1 MLQADKSV
9 IVWDYNGKIIYSY
22 KLNDGRINSLSLIPN
37 SNSLLIGITE
47 MNDGKIQRHVIKC
60 LNNWGKI
67 EYVLIDKRI
76 TQGYVNVSFEKNV
89 EGVRNAIGSIE
100 ATFPELNI
108 KKDLEVPQVSRRIS
122 HIELIQ
128 SIAISPDNKT
138 IVSIDNFNILKTWNQ
153 NQEIQSSFKI
163 LNYKKD
169 TKIYFSTDSTIF
181 IEPNIILN
189 IRDTSAQ
196 IIKGFERCSSI
207 PLM

>member
-1 MLQADKSV
+1 MNSSTKS
-9 IVWDYNGKIIYSY
+9 
-22 KLNDGRINSLSLIPN
+22 
-37 SNSLLIGITE
+37 
-47 MNDGKIQRHVIKC
+47 
-60 LNNWGKI
+60 
-67 EYVLIDKRI
+67 I
-76 TQGYVNVSFEKNV
+76 TQGHVDVSFEKNV
-89 EGVRNAIGSIE
+89 ECVRNAIGSVE

-196 IIKGFERCSSI
+196 IIKGFERYSSI
-207 PLM
+207 PLR